1 MADPVD
7 GTQSV
12 VRASDEGIAKRAQ
25 PRAAGGLTSRWRGTP
40 RESSPHAD
48 KFRIALALLVGIAI
62 GALAIAAV
70 ILGTDNSRGTQPAW
84 SSWSP
89 TSGGTEG
96 ATQIADHLAPF
107 YRISAASQLDI
118 VTVIN
123 LANPNVTG
131 TTGSGSGNGL
141 EVAVDT
147 GTSAN
152 DLSLLSG
159 NTIAY
164 NLCGVGGANC
174 AIGGTASTNRLLLL
188 RREALELALY
198 TFKYIS
204 GTDNVVAVLPPG
216 RTEVTTTLSP
226 KPPAKNA
233 KAATEPVDIAV
244 LFDRQ
249 ELQPWLNIPLSETLQ
264 EFPPAVPELP
274 LWVKTEEA
282 GLVDQITARGL
293 FSERIESVQ
302 DGSNLLVLNPLPP
315 Q

>member
-1 MADPVD
+1 VVVVVADEQRHP
-7 GTQSV
+7 G
-12 VRASDEGIAKRAQ
+12 RA
-25 PRAAGGLTSRWRGTP
+25 
-40 RESSPHAD
+40 
-48 KFRIALALLVGIAI
+48 
-62 GALAIAAV
+62 
-70 ILGTDNSRGTQPAW
+70 
-84 SSWSP
+84 
-89 TSGGTEG
+89 TE
-96 ATQIADHLAPF
+96 IADHLAPF
-107 YRISAASQLDI
+107 YRMSAASQLDV

-131 TTGSGSGNGL
+131 TTGSGSASGSGL

-147 GTSAN
+147 GSSAN

-159 NTIAY
+159 STIAY
-164 NLCGVGGANC
+164 NLCGVGGSNC

-204 GTDNVVAVLPPG
+204 GTSNVVAVLPPG
-216 RTEVTTTLSP
+216 RTEVTTTLSA
-226 KPPAKNA
+226 KPPPKNA
-233 KAATEPVDIAV
+233 KATTEPVDIAV

-249 ELQPWLNIPLSETLQ
+249 ELQPWLNIPLGETLA

-293 FSERIESVQ
+293 FSEHIESVQ

-315 Q
+315 E